1 MRDDLTKGQ
10 RRQIRELVAVAYERE
25 LGREL
30 AMVEVEFSRWRH
42 GEIDAHAVS
51 DAIHKFHN
59 GVARD
64 LFSAYT
70 GNMPDLALGSAIARG
85 ILSPDEVPADIRSAL
100 EGHFSFIP
108 TPLDEQD
115 TRPNHRD

>member
-1 MRDDLTKGQ
+1 MRDDLTKAQ
-10 RRQIRELVAVAYERE
+10 RRRIRELVGIAYERE

-30 AMVEVEFSRWRH
+30 GMVEVEFSRWRH
-42 GEIDAHAVS
+42 GEIDAHALS

-64 LFSAYT
+64 LFSVYT

-85 ILSPDEVPADIRSAL
+85 IVSPDEVPPDIRAAL
-100 EGHFSFIP
+100 EGHFSFIQ
-108 TPLDEQD
+108 TPLEEQD
-115 TRPNHRD
+115 TRRIHHD